1 MHVSETAATPNGEPN
16 GSTMPLG
23 TMVGAA
29 LTFFLFVFLV
39 WVMWY
44 FVSQRYRPY
53 DEVAD
58 KTKERTALQD
68 AQRTRLSSYGKDDKG
83 YHMPIDRAMKLI
95 AEESKTEA
103 PK

>member
-1 MHVSETAATPNGEPN
+1 MNMSEPAVTPNGEPN
-16 GSTMPLG
+16 GTTMPVG
-23 TMVGAA
+23 TMIGVA
-29 LTFFLFVFLV
+29 LTFLLFVFLV

-58 KTKERTALQD
+58 KTKERLALQE

-83 YHMPIDRAMKLI
+83 YHIPIDRAMKLI
-95 AEESKTEA
+95 ADESKTEA